1 MELTSLS
8 IVGLSA
14 EVLLIISQIPQIYKS
29 YKTKSTK
36 DLSLLTIVAVIIGI
50 VLWIVYG
57 LMKPDMTIVIANGL
71 SLATFSI
78 VLYAKLKF
86 S

>member
-8 IVGLSA
+8 IVGLLA
-14 EVLLIISQIPQIYKS
+14 EVLLIVSQIPQIYKS

-78 VLYAKLKF
+78 VFYAKLKF